1 MKLKGAIIGCGFFAY
16 NHMKAWNEI
25 KNIEIMAVC
34 DLDKKKAITFSKKFT
49 IAHYYTDINKLLDS
63 ENLDF
68 VDVVT
73 TMETHLQIGK
83 ILTNRKVATSFQKPF
98 AENLQDAKK
107 IVRLYKKTNTPL
119 MVHENFRWQTPLMT
133 LKKLEKK
140 YQLKKPQYSKISF
153 RHANPVGY
161 TNQTYLYDL
170 EEYLILDV
178 GIHLYDLSRFFLGE
192 AMSVYTIN
200 QNTNKKFNGETAFTS
215 LVRHHNGG
223 VSIIDASISSI
234 KTPDRFAQT
243 LVNLE
248 YANGSIDLDYG
259 YNITVHKKGLKK
271 IHKGNPKK
279 LKWTS
284 RPWDQI
290 QESIVNT
297 HKHFISCLKNNRVH
311 DTSGADNIKSLSLVF
326 ASYQSNKQRR
336 EIKLNEKQ

>member
-1 MKLKGAIIGCGFFAY
+1 MKLKGAIIGCGFFSY
-16 NHMKAWNEI
+16 NHMQAWNEV
-25 KNIEIMAVC
+25 KNIEIVAAC
-34 DLDKKKAITFSKKFT
+34 DLDRKKAINFSKKFK
-49 IAHYYTDINKLLDS
+49 ISNYYTDINTLLNS

-68 VDVVT
+68 VDVIT

-83 ILTNRKVATSFQKPF
+83 ILSKRKVATSMQKPF
-98 AENLQDAKK
+98 AENLKDAKK
-107 IVRLYKKTNTPL
+107 IVKLYEKTHTPL
-119 MVHENFRWQTPLMT
+119 MVHENFRWQTPIMT
-133 LKKLEKK
+133 LKNLEKK
-140 YQLKKPQYSKISF
+140 YKLKHPQYSKISF

-170 EEYLILDV
+170 AEYLILDV

-192 AMSVYTIN
+192 AKSVYTIN
-200 QNTNKKFNGETAFTS
+200 QNTNKKFKGETAFTS
-215 LVRHHNGG
+215 LVRHNEGG

-248 YANGSIDLDYG
+248 YANGSIDLDYD

-271 IHKGNPKK
+271 SYKGNPKK
-279 LKWTS
+279 LKWIS
-284 RPWDQI
+284 KPWDQI

-297 HKHFISCLKNNRVH
+297 HEHFISCLNKNRVH

-326 ASYQSNKQRR
+326 ASYQSNKERR
-336 EIKLNEKQ
+336 EIKLNEK